1 MTQNGP
7 KKKNLTQKNALAEV
21 AEMAKT
27 ILKMLTAEIATF
39 ATFASANFYKP
50 KTVRGK
56 VSQLS
61 QLSHAKI
68 RYDDMRS

>member
-7 KKKNLTQKNALAEV
+7 KKKNLTQKNALAEM

-27 ILKMLTAEIATF
+27 ILKKLTAEIATFATF

-50 KTVRGK
+50 QKTKKLWQDLRQ
-56 VSQLS
+56 VSALM
-61 QLSHAKI
+61 I
-68 RYDDMRS
+68 W